1 MIGSADGSAN
11 GRGGQALEALTEL
24 ARTSARP
31 PTAGDLD
38 GGLQALA
45 ARLTG
50 EESRRRIVRRWSMVG
65 ATAVAAAL
73 ISVSW
78 LRLRPPTAA
87 PAAPFALRYT
97 VAGGRIV
104 EGGYLREAGHAGM
117 ILSFNEGTEFSLK
130 PGTRAR
136 LHSVDSSGVRI
147 AIESG
152 VATFRV
158 TPTVQRHWLVDV
170 GPFRVTVKGT
180 VFSVLWDASTE
191 RFELSLERGAVAVT
205 GPLSS
210 GDITLHAG
218 QRLVAD
224 VASAEARIFED
235 KSPGEP
241 AVAPSEPIP
250 SEKPVPRPSPASE
263 SRLGT
268 DYRWTRPLA
277 AGRWDQILSEA
288 QHAGLKNILDTASS
302 EDLFALADA
311 ARYRR
316 RMAIARQA
324 LLAERKRFP
333 ASPRALDA
341 AFLLGRVE
349 EWQAAQEARGTQA
362 SEASKEPTDVK
373 VALRWYDEY
382 LSHAPSGAYGA
393 EALGRKM
400 ILTNKYEGNAQAQP
414 IAAEYLRRFPNGS
427 YAGAARALWRGR

>member
-1 MIGSADGSAN
+1 MTGSADRSAN

-24 ARTSARP
+24 ARKSARP
-31 PTAGDLD
+31 PTAADMD

-45 ARLTG
+45 ARLSG
-50 EESRRRIVRRWSMVG
+50 EDGRRRTAWRWSLVG
-65 ATAVAAAL
+65 ATAALAVVAASL
-73 ISVSW
+73 ISVSFW
-78 LRLRPPTAA
+78 RLRAPTSPTAA
-87 PAAPFALRYT
+87 PLALSYT
-97 VAGGRIV
+97 VEGGRIV

-152 VATFRV
+152 TATFRV
-158 TPTVQRHWLVDV
+158 TPAAQRRWRVDV
-170 GPFRVTVKGT
+170 GPFLVTVKGT
-180 VFSVLWDASTE
+180 VFSVSWDASTE
-191 RFELSLERGAVAVT
+191 RFELHLQRGAVAVS

-235 KSPGEP
+235 KPSGGE
-241 AVAPSEPIP
+241 AVVPSEPIP
-250 SEKPVPRPSPASE
+250 SEKPALRPSPPSE

-268 DYRWTRPLA
+268 DRRWTLPLA
-277 AGRWDQILSEA
+277 AGRWDQILAEA
-288 QHAGLKNILDTASS
+288 ERAGLKNVLDTASG
-302 EDLFALADA
+302 EDIFALADA

-316 RMAIARQA
+316 RMDIARQA
-324 LLAERKRFP
+324 LLAERRRFP
-333 ASPRALDA
+333 GSTRALDA

-349 EWQAAQEARGTQA
+349 ESQEVGGSQQ
-362 SEASKEPTDVK
+362 PTRAK
-373 VALRWYDEY
+373 AALRWYDEY
-382 LSHAPSGAYGA
+382 LSCAPSGAYAA

-400 ILTNKYEGNAQAQP
+400 ILTNKFEGTAQAQP
-414 IAAEYLRRFPNGS
+414 IAVEYLRRFPAGS